1 MRFSNVVKGTQRQ
14 IREMIK
20 ALDDE
25 EACPTFQILI
35 FEEIIDPV
43 VPKSS
48 KKYLP

>member
-1 MRFSNVVKGTQRQ
+1 
-14 IREMIK
+14 MIK

-25 EACPTFQILI
+25 EACLTFQILI

-48 KKYLP
+48 KKYLPQLELEVVVKEEWV

>member
-1 MRFSNVVKGTQRQ
+1 
-14 IREMIK
+14 MIK

-25 EACPTFQILI
+25 EACLTFQILI

-48 KKYLP
+48 KKYLPKLELVVVVMEEWV

>member
-1 MRFSNVVKGTQRQ
+1 
-14 IREMIK
+14 MIK

-25 EACPTFQILI
+25 EAGLTFQILI

-48 KKYLP
+48 KKYLPKLELVVVVMEEWV